1 MHSTL
6 EAGGADSYGVPHAY
20 ATSGIGGTP
29 TGKTSSVT
37 ATSVLVLSEGH
48 LPVFEQQLVLTG
60 DQ

>member
-6 EAGGADSYGVPHAY
+6 EAGEADPYGAPHAY
-20 ATSGIGGTP
+20 ATSGIGGSTA
-29 TGKTSSVT
+29 KTSSVT

-48 LPVFEQQLVLTG
+48 LPVFEQQFALTG